1 MKSRKPRKDG
11 RYSINLSF
19 TPEEVNLIDYVDSKG
34 NFSSYVKRLIK
45 QDMEKEKINNPFHGI
60 SPEII
65 QIIKETIKQVEQPQK
80 VEQQQNDDEVQK
92 PKKKGNKKAIMDIL
106 NK

>member
-34 NFSSYVKRLIK
+34 NFSSYIKRLIK
-45 QDMEKEKINNPFHGI
+45 QDMEKEKSNNPLQGLT
-60 SPEII
+60 PEIL
-65 QIIKETIKQVEQPQK
+65 QLLQGAIKQVEQPQK
-80 VEQQQNDDEVQK
+80 VEQKQNDDEVQK